1 VIDIGRSG
9 SGSGPGPGSGPG
21 SGSGSGPGIGIG
33 IEPTPVPLSL
43 VEEATELARRAGE
56 LSLRWFRS
64 AGLRVDSKGDGTP
77 VTEADRAV
85 ERFLREE
92 IGRRYPDDGIV
103 GEEEA
108 EQHGVS
114 GRGWI
119 IDPIDGT
126 KAFTRGVP
134 LYANLLAV
142 TDGDGVAVGVI
153 NVPAIGELVC
163 AGRGGGCFF
172 NGAAARVSDQASVDG
187 ACVTTSGFETWDDA
201 ALLRVKASGAA
212 LRTWGD
218 GYGYLLVATGRLDAM
233 VDPVA
238 AVHDLAPMS
247 VIMAEAG
254 GRFSDFRGVDTIAGG
269 SGVATNGLLHDG
281 LLAVLAGT

>member
-1 VIDIGRSG
+1 MIGSGAG
-9 SGSGPGPGSGPG
+9 SGSVSG
-21 SGSGSGPGIGIG
+21 SGSGSGSGAASGNP
-33 IEPTPVPLSL
+33 PTPVAASL
-43 VEEATELARRAGE
+43 VEEAAELARHAGE

-114 GRGWI
+114 GRRWI

-134 LYANLLAV
+134 LFANLLAV

-153 NVPAIGELVC
+153 NVPAVGELVC
-163 AGRGGGCFF
+163 AGRGRGCFL
-172 NGAAARVSDQASVDG
+172 NGATARVSAQASMDG
-187 ACVTTSGFETWDDA
+187 ACVTTSGFETWDDT
-201 ALLRVKASGAA
+201 ALLRVKATGAA

-218 GYGYLLVATGRLDAM
+218 GYGYLLVASGRLDAM

-238 AVHDLAPMS
+238 AVHDLAPMP

-254 GRFSDFRGVDTIAGG
+254 GRFSDFRGVHTIAGG

-281 LLAVLAGT
+281 LLAALAGT